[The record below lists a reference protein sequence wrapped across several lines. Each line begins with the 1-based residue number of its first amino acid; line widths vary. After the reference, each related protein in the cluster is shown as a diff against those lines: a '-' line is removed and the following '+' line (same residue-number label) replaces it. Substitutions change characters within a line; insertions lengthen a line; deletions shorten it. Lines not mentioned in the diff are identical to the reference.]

1 MNIQSLTQFSLE
13 GKNAIV
19 TGAGRA
25 TGLCYAM
32 AKALHDAGARIVL
45 MDVSD
50 NVFELAKELG
60 GDTAGYY
67 AVKANLCDM
76 DSLQAGFDKAME
88 IFENQ
93 LDILLNGAGMQYR
106 CDAIEYPDDK
116 WRQII
121 DINLNAVF
129 FLSQMAARVMIPRG
143 KGKIINVASLTSFN
157 ASKRIPAYSA
167 SKGAIVQ
174 LTKALSNEWA
184 EKGLNINAIAPG
196 YMITEQTTNLVNTEQ
211 GQSYT
216 VRIPA
221 GRWGYPEDLDG
232 TIVFLASAASDYVT
246 GATIPV
252 DGGFLGA

>member
-1 MNIQSLTQFSLE
+1 MQNLKQFSLE

-32 AKALHDAGARIVL
+32 AKALHDAGAKIVL

-50 NVFELAKELG
+50 GVFDLAEEMG
-60 GDTAGYY
+60 GANEGYY
-67 AVKANLCDM
+67 GVKANLCDM
-76 DSLQAGFDKAME
+76 DSMRAGFGKAME
-88 IFENQ
+88 ILGNK
-93 LDILLNGAGMQYR
+93 LDILINGAGMQYR
-106 CDAIEYPDDK
+106 CDAIEYPADK

-121 DINLNAVF
+121 EINLNAVF
-129 FLSQMAARVMIPRG
+129 FLSQMAAEVMIPQG

-167 SKGAIVQ
+167 SKGAVMQ

-196 YMITEQTTNLVNTEQ
+196 YMITEQTTNLVDTEQ
-211 GQSYT
+211 GRSYT
-216 VRIPA
+216 ARIPA

-246 GATIPV
+246 GAIIPV

>member
-1 MNIQSLTQFSLE
+1 MNKGLIQFSLE

-19 TGAGRA
+19 TGAGRS

-32 AKALHDAGARIVL
+32 AKALNDAGAKVVL
-45 MDVSD
+45 MDVADS
-50 NVFELAKELG
+50 VFDLAAEMG
-60 GDTAGYY
+60 GANAGFY
-67 AVKANLCDM
+67 AVKANLTSM
-76 DSLQAGFDKAME
+76 ESMRAGFNKALE
-88 IFENQ
+88 IFDNQ

-106 CDAIEYPDDK
+106 CDAIEYPEDK

-121 DINLNAVF
+121 EINLNAVF
-129 FLSQMAARVMIPRG
+129 FLSQMAAEAMIPRG

-167 SKGAIVQ
+167 SKGAVVQ

-196 YMITEQTTNLVNTEQ
+196 YMITEQTTNLVDTEQ
-211 GQSYT
+211 GRGYT
-216 VRIPA
+216 ARIPA
-221 GRWGYPEDLDG
+221 GRWGYPEDLGG
-232 TIVFLASAASDYVT
+232 TIVFLASSASDYVT

>member
-1 MNIQSLTQFSLE
+1 MNIQGLTQFSLE

-32 AKALHDAGARIVL
+32 AKALHDAGAKIVL
-45 MDVSD
+45 WDVSEV
-50 NVFELAKELG
+50 VFDLAKELG
-60 GDTAGYY
+60 GAEAGYY
-67 AVKANLCDM
+67 AVKANLCDR
-76 DSLQAGFDKAME
+76 DSMQAGFDTAME
-88 IFENQ
+88 IFENK
-93 LDILLNGAGMQYR
+93 LDILINGAGMQFR
-106 CDAIEYPDDK
+106 CDAIEYPEDK
-116 WRQII
+116 WNQII
-121 DINLNAVF
+121 DVNLNAVF
-129 FLSQMAARVMIPRG
+129 FLSQMAAKIMIPRG
-143 KGKIINVASLTSFN
+143 EGKIINVASLTSFN

-196 YMITEQTTNLVNTEQ
+196 YMITEQTTNLVDTEQ
-211 GQSYT
+211 GRGYT
-216 VRIPA
+216 ARIPA
-221 GRWGYPEDLDG
+221 GHWGYPEDLSG
-232 TIVFLASAASDYVT
+232 TIIFLASAASDYVT

>member
-1 MNIQSLTQFSLE
+1 MENQGLKQFSLE

-32 AKALHDAGARIVL
+32 AKALNDAGAKIIL
-45 MDVSD
+45 MDIADSVYD
-50 NVFELAKELG
+50 LAKEMG
-60 GDTAGYY
+60 GAEAGIF
-67 AVKANLCDM
+67 AVKTNLTSM
-76 DSLQAGFDKAME
+76 ESMREGFNKAME
-88 IFENQ
+88 IFGGR

-106 CDAIEYPDDK
+106 CDAAEYPEDK
-116 WRQII
+116 WRQVIE
-121 DINLNAVF
+121 INLNAVF
-129 FLSQMAARVMIPRG
+129 FLSQMAAEVMIPHG
-143 KGKIINVASLTSFN
+143 QGKIINVASLTSFN

-167 SKGAIVQ
+167 SKGAVVQ

-211 GQSYT
+211 GRGYT
-216 VRIPA
+216 ARIPA
-221 GRWGYPEDLDG
+221 GRWGYPEDLGG
-232 TIVFLASAASDYVT
+232 TIIFLASSASDYVT

>member
-1 MNIQSLTQFSLE
+1 MDKQGLQLFSLE

-32 AKALHDAGARIVL
+32 AKALNDAGAKIVL
-45 MDVSD
+45 MDIAD
-50 NVFELAKELG
+50 TVFDLAKEMG
-60 GDTAGYY
+60 GEDKGFY
-67 AVKANLCDM
+67 AVKANLTNM
-76 DSLQAGFDKAME
+76 ESMREGFHKAME
-88 IFENQ
+88 ILGGR

-106 CDAIEYPDDK
+106 CDAIEYPGDK

-121 DINLNAVF
+121 EINLNAVF
-129 FLSQMAARVMIPRG
+129 FLSQMAAGAMIPRG

-196 YMITEQTTNLVNTEQ
+196 YMITEQTANLVNTEQ
-211 GQSYT
+211 GRGYT
-216 VRIPA
+216 ARIPA
-221 GRWGYPEDLDG
+221 GRWGYPDDLGG
-232 TIVFLASAASDYVT
+232 TVIFLASSASDYVT
-246 GATIPV
+246 GATVPV